1 MIRTLTVVLLF
12 AASAHAKDA
21 AKPAPEGK
29 PGHEAK
35 EDKARTVPGGASKGV
50 KACHADLEKFCKGV
64 KPGEGRQGACLKANA
79 KKLSKSCRAWASHG
93 GKGHMDEALGR
104 DIDGA
109 PAVVPDAAPAPQPA
123 PAGK

>member
-1 MIRTLTVVLLF
+1 MTRALALIILLAPF
-12 AASAHAKDA
+12 AQAKDA

-50 KACHADLEKFCKGV
+50 KACHRDIDKFCKDV
-64 KPGEGRQGACLKANA
+64 KPGEGRLGACLKANA
-79 KKLSKSCRAWASHG
+79 KKLSKGCRSWASHG
-93 GKGHMDEALGR
+93 GKGHMDEAFGR

-109 PAVVPDAAPAPQPA
+109 PVAAPVAAPAPEAA
-123 PAGK
+123 PATK